1 MIHATDGCSTQ
12 HFHSTQRDG
21 FRRAKDIINAPLVDG
36 SLACV
41 ASQVTEIFQQ
51 VSIRFT
57 ILLRIVSE
65 KIGPISDAHLEIEVA
80 RNERNLAFSVTASPI
95 NHVSNKCTA
104 ARRAE
109 GIGMGAHEHNSGQVL
124 VQTEVCSGCKPVARW
139 EVVETQ
145 VAIATVSTFITL
157 TTVGLILNEHGLNAI
172 GAAATAHV
180 AAILIL
186 QARQQYFQLILTG
199 QFLKRH
205 S

>member
-65 KIGPISDAHLEIEVA
+65 KVGPISDTHFEIEVA
-80 RNERNLAFSVTASPI
+80 RNKRNLAFSVIASPV
-95 NHVSNKCTA
+95 NHVRNKGTA
-104 ARRAE
+104 ARGAE

-124 VQTEVCSGCKPVARW
+124 AQTEVCSGCKPVARW
-139 EVVETQ
+139 DVVETQ
-145 VAIATVSTFITL
+145 AAITTVSTFITL
-157 TTVGLILNEHGLNAI
+157 TTVGLIFNEHGLNAI

-180 AAILIL
+180 APLLIL
-186 QARQQYFQLILTG
+186 QPRQHYLHFTLPPPL
-199 QFLKRH
+199 
-205 S
+205 